1 MLELIRLAELRESV
15 NAAQWTLLM
24 ALAAGVA
31 YHEMGGMTAGGA
43 RTRVARLRARLR
55 PIAGQERPE
64 HASES
69 SRR

>member
-1 MLELIRLAELRESV
+1 
-15 NAAQWTLLM
+15 
-24 ALAAGVA
+24 
-31 YHEMGGMTAGGA
+31 MTAGGA
-43 RTRVARLRARLR
+43 RTRVARLQARLR